1 MVVHRYFCDA
11 FTTETSDALLTTRV
25 YSGASLGVTLQS
37 RLGRIRTSS
46 PYPAGRAWFIGS
58 LLNIKRFCA
67 RWVPRRA
74 SGQTCGPSRL
84 RALSCGGALSPVYSA
99 ATQLNSTQ
107 LDVELS

>member
-11 FTTETSDALLTTRV
+11 FTPETSDALLTTRV

-58 LLNIKRFCA
+58 LLNAF
-67 RWVPRRA
+67 VPAGYLGVQADKPADRRA
-74 SGQTCGPSRL
+74 C
-84 RALSCGGALSPVYSA
+84 ALSPVAVRYGYG
-99 ATQLNSTQ
+99 
-107 LDVELS
+107 